1 MRSWFV
7 FVCFCFLPSLF
18 IINEL
23 DTFSFGSGCRNQ
35 KRHLCDIHFVEQI
48 QERIEVGS
56 VLSFNQVAGAFDT
69 CSFTLN
75 WRPFCTRDYETKQ
88 CEPDSIF
95 LSFQKHT
102 LKKKFFSTV
111 M

>member
-1 MRSWFV
+1 MHSWFV
-7 FVCFCFLPSLF
+7 FFVCFCFLSSLF

-35 KRHLCDIHFVEQI
+35 KHHLCDIHFVEQI

-69 CSFTLN
+69 CSFTIN
-75 WRPFCTRDYETKQ
+75 WRPFYTRDHASFETKQ

-102 LKKKFFSTV
+102 L
-111 M
+111 